1 MPQPRQE
8 ASTLDLIRRYLTSEE
23 EERLRELE
31 AAATAIQA
39 ELTADERLRIVNQLS
54 RGLLELIAER
64 QKTGT
69 SFHRER
75 NE

>member
-1 MPQPRQE
+1 V
-8 ASTLDLIRRYLTSEE
+8 IRRYLTSEE
-23 EERLRELE
+23 EARLRELE

-64 QKTGT
+64 QKTET
-69 SFHRER
+69 SCHRER
-75 NE
+75 DE